1 MAKTGMDRL
10 NELKPQIYKCI
21 HCKAC
26 RFAYSGEPSRKGI
39 GEHTGKTGK
48 TILYEGM
55 VDACPAGIEY
65 GWEAFWNAGKVWIAR
80 SILNGDLEFTDEVRD
95 VLMPCITCGQCS
107 AQCENKIPT
116 VDIIEALR
124 AALVESG
131 VPMID
136 KHQLVDKLVKELN
149 NPYGGKA
156 EERFKWAKDAG
167 LGKFID
173 NKDAKIAYYVGCTA
187 SYRQV
192 EVAIATAKLFEQ
204 LGINFTLL
212 DDEVCCGSPF
222 FRVGAVDTA
231 QELMNK
237 NLETFKNIEMVY
249 FSCAG
254 CYRTFTIDYPKWM
267 VEGQELPFKTKHAFE
282 LVSSLIEIPK
292 RKKEIPKEIL
302 ELEAK
307 LKEKPNDKYIQS
319 QIKSLKAELEEI
331 KDFKGEI
338 KFKPNK
344 ELKGKVVTY
353 HDPCH
358 TGRHFAIDMEQE
370 MIKNSKNLMF
380 DMRKIDRV
388 IDEWFEIPRII
399 LRKLE
404 EDVGIEFKEMYRIK
418 LNSMCCGAGGG
429 VRAGYP
435 DFSIRTASLRCDEA
449 NAVGADI
456 LTTEC
461 PFCWRNLTDANEQY
475 EHGMKVMGV
484 LQMITEYNLL
494 DIVEKPIESDFM
506 QPSSRLEL

>member
-1 MAKTGMDRL
+1 MSKTGMKRL
-10 NELKPQIYKCI
+10 EELKKDIYKCI

-26 RFAYSGEPSRKGI
+26 RFAYSGEPDKEGI
-39 GEHTGKTGK
+39 GEYTGKQGTV
-48 TILYEGM
+48 LYEGM

-65 GWEAFWNAGKVWIAR
+65 GWEAFWNAGKIWIAR
-80 SILNGDLEFTDEVRD
+80 SILSGDLEFTEEVRD
-95 VLMPCITCGQCS
+95 VILPCITCGQCS
-107 AQCENKIPT
+107 AQCENKVRT

-124 AALVESG
+124 AACMESG

-136 KHQLVDKLVKELN
+136 KHELVDNLVKERN
-149 NPYGGKA
+149 NPYGGEAKD
-156 EERFKWAKDAG
+156 RLKWAKDAG
-167 LGKFID
+167 LEKFIN

-204 LGINFTLL
+204 LGMDFTLV

-222 FRVGAVDTA
+222 FRIGAVGTA
-231 QELMNK
+231 QELMRK
-237 NLETFKNIEMVY
+237 NLEAFKNVKMVY

-267 VEGQELPFKTKHAFE
+267 EEDEKLPFKTEHAFE
-282 LVSSLIEIPK
+282 LVARLIQQ
-292 RKKEIPKEIL
+292 
-302 ELEAK
+302 
-307 LKEKPNDKYIQS
+307 EK
-319 QIKSLKAELEEI
+319 
-331 KDFKGEI
+331 I

-344 ELKGKVVTY
+344 ELKGKIVTY

-358 TGRHFAIDMEQE
+358 TGRHFAVDMEQE
-370 MIKNSKNLMF
+370 MIEKSENLMM
-380 DMRKIDRV
+380 DSRKIGQA
-388 IDEWFEIPRII
+388 IEEWYEVPRII

-404 EDVGIEFKEMYRIK
+404 EDVGIVFKEMYRIK

-435 DFSIRTASLRCDEA
+435 EFSIRTASLRCDEA

-461 PFCWRNLTDANEQY
+461 PFCWRNLSDANEMY
-475 EHGMKVMGV
+475 NHGMVVMGI
-484 LQMITEYNLL
+484 LQMITEYKLL
-494 DIVEKPIESDFM
+494 NIIENPSEEDFLIPSIREVLQESKPKK
-506 QPSSRLEL
+506 

>member
-1 MAKTGMDRL
+1 MKRL
-10 NELKPQIYKCI
+10 EELKPEIFKCI

-65 GWEAFWNAGKVWIAR
+65 GWEAFWNAGKIWIAR
-80 SILNGDLEFTDEVRD
+80 SILTGDLEFTEEVRD
-95 VLMPCITCGQCS
+95 VIMPCITCGQCS

-131 VPMID
+131 VPMIE
-136 KHQLVDKLVKELN
+136 KHQLVDRLVKELN

-156 EERFKWAKDAG
+156 DERFKWAKDAG
-167 LGKFID
+167 LGKYVN
-173 NKDAKIAYYVGCTA
+173 NKDAKIGYYVGCTA

-192 EVAIATAKLFEQ
+192 EVAIATAKLFDQ
-204 LGINFTLL
+204 LGMNFTLIEE
-212 DDEVCCGSPF
+212 EVCCGSPF

-237 NLETFKNIEMVY
+237 NLEGFKHLKKVY

-267 VEGQELPFKTKHAFE
+267 PEGEKLPFKTQHAFE
-282 LVSSLIEIPK
+282 LISSLISIPKKKREIPAEIDTLKKSLKDKPDK
-292 RKKEIPKEIL
+292 RVEAQLKR
-302 ELEAK
+302 LEAEYNK
-307 LKEKPNDKYIQS
+307 LKE
-319 QIKSLKAELEEI
+319 
-331 KDFKGEI
+331 FHGEI

-358 TGRHFAIDMEQE
+358 TGRHFATDMEQE
-370 MIKNSKNLMF
+370 MIKQSENLMF
-380 DMRKIDRV
+380 DMRKIDQK
-388 IDEWFEIPRII
+388 IEEWFDIPRVI

-404 EDVGIEFKEMYRIK
+404 EDVGIKFTEMYRIK

-435 DFSIRTASLRCDEA
+435 EFSLRTASLRCDEA
-449 NAVGADI
+449 NAVKADI

-461 PFCWRNLTDANEQY
+461 PFCWRNLTDANEMY
-475 EHGMKVMGV
+475 DHGMKVMGV
-484 LQMITEYNLL
+484 LEMISDYDLL
-494 DIVEKPIESDFM
+494 DIIEKPEF
-506 QPSSRLEL
+506 

>member
-10 NELKPQIYKCI
+10 QELKKEIFKCI

-26 RFAYSGEPSRKGI
+26 RFAYSGEPDKEGI
-39 GEHTGKTGK
+39 GEFKGKQG

-55 VDACPAGIEY
+55 LDACPAGIEY
-65 GWEAFWNAGKVWIAR
+65 GWEAFWNAGKIWIAR
-80 SILNGDLEFTDEVRD
+80 SILTGDLEFSEEVRD

-116 VDIIEALR
+116 VDIIESLR

-131 VPMID
+131 VPMIE
-136 KHQLVDKLVKELN
+136 KHELVDRLVKELN

-156 EERFKWAKDAG
+156 DERFKWAKDAG
-167 LGKFID
+167 LGKYIN
-173 NKDAKIAYYVGCTA
+173 NKDAKIGYYVGCTA

-192 EVAIATAKLFEQ
+192 EVAIATAKVFEQ
-204 LGINFTLL
+204 LGMDFTLIE
-212 DDEVCCGSPF
+212 DEVCCGSPF
-222 FRVGAVDTA
+222 FRIGAVETA

-237 NLETFKNIEMVY
+237 NLEAFKHLEKVY

-254 CYRTFTIDYPKWM
+254 CYRTITIDYPKWM
-267 VEGQELPFKTKHAFE
+267 PEGEKLPFKTQHAFE
-282 LVSSLIEIPK
+282 LVSKLITIGK
-292 RKKEIPKEIL
+292 I
-302 ELEAK
+302 
-307 LKEKPNDKYIQS
+307 S
-319 QIKSLKAELEEI
+319 
-331 KDFKGEI
+331 
-338 KFKPNK
+338 FKPNK

-370 MIKNSKNLMF
+370 MIKKSKNLMF
-380 DMRKIDRV
+380 DARKIAKMQE
-388 IDEWFEIPRII
+388 EWFDIPRVI

-404 EDVGIEFKEMYRIK
+404 EDVGIKFTEMYRIK
-418 LNSMCCGAGGG
+418 LHSMCCGAGGG

-435 DFSIRTASLRCDEA
+435 DFSLRTASLRCDEA

-461 PFCWRNLTDANEQY
+461 PFCWRNLSDANDLYAHDLQ
-475 EHGMKVMGV
+475 VMGV
-484 LQMITEYNLL
+484 LEMISKYDLL
-494 DIVEKPIESDFM
+494 DLGVKPTQKELIE
-506 QPSSRLEL
+506 

>member
-1 MAKTGMDRL
+1 MAKTGMERL
-10 NELKPQIYKCI
+10 EELKPQIFKCI

-26 RFAYSGEPSRKGI
+26 RFAYSGEPDKEGI
-39 GEHTGKTGK
+39 GEFTGKQGTV
-48 TILYEGM
+48 LYEGM
-55 VDACPAGIEY
+55 IDACPAGIEY

-80 SILNGDLEFTDEVRD
+80 SILNGDLEFSEEVRD

-116 VDIIEALR
+116 VDIIESLR
-124 AALVESG
+124 AACVEAG
-131 VPMID
+131 IPMID
-136 KHQLVDKLVKELN
+136 KHQLVDRLVKELN

-156 EERFKWAKDAG
+156 AERFKWAKDAG
-167 LGKFID
+167 LEKFID
-173 NKDAKIAYYVGCTA
+173 NKNAKIGYFVGCTA

-192 EVAIATAKLFEQ
+192 EVAIATAKLFQQ
-204 LGINFTLL
+204 LGMDFTLVG
-212 DDEVCCGSPF
+212 DEVCCGSPF
-222 FRVGAVDTA
+222 FRVGAVVTA

-237 NLETFKNIEMVY
+237 NLEAFKGLDMVY

-254 CYRTFTIDYPKWM
+254 CYRTITIDYPKWM
-267 VEGQELPFKTKHAFE
+267 SEKQELPFKTKHAFE
-282 LVSSLIEIPK
+282 LVADLI
-292 RKKEIPKEIL
+292 
-302 ELEAK
+302 
-307 LKEKPNDKYIQS
+307 NDGK
-319 QIKSLKAELEEI
+319 
-331 KDFKGEI
+331 I

-370 MIKNSKNLMF
+370 IIKDSKNLMF
-380 DMRKIDRV
+380 DMRKINQV
-388 IDEWFEIPRII
+388 IEQWFEIPRVI

-404 EDVGIEFKEMYRIK
+404 EDVGIKFKEMYRIK

-435 DFSIRTASLRCDEA
+435 DFSLRTSSLRCDEA
-449 NAVGADI
+449 NAIGADI

-461 PFCWRNLTDANEQY
+461 PFCWRNLTDANDLY
-475 EHGMKVMGV
+475 NHGMKVMGV

-494 DIVEKPIESDFM
+494 STIEKPSMEDFVKT
-506 QPSSRLEL
+506 SSRLELK